1 MDLISTM
8 VVWMFTQFWWARTV
22 NKGDLLSWRRL
33 KEFASSQGLNG
44 PGRAELL
51 QGSQL
56 CKWCRA
62 LFLGLRRA
70 QKRLLLFV
78 GRRKPNPIPSPSP
91 PHWLSPSSL
100 LTGAPATA
108 LLRESLC
115 WEFLPL
121 VYSSL
126 LRPGV
131 CSLLSANLQT
141 EASRAL
147 GWCHQTPAS
156 SSGRVLS
163 QTMTSVASGHP
174 RTS

>member
-1 MDLISTM
+1 MS
-8 VVWMFTQFWWARTV
+8 TQFWWARTV
-22 NKGDLLSWRRL
+22 KKGAPLSWRRL
-33 KEFASSQGLNG
+33 KTFASSQGMNG

-51 QGSQL
+51 QGAQP

-62 LFLGLRRA
+62 PFLGLGRQQSPEEAAAVRGEKETEPNSLPISTPLTEPLQPPRR
-70 QKRLLLFV
+70 
-78 GRRKPNPIPSPSP
+78 GPSHCS
-91 PHWLSPSSL
+91 
-100 LTGAPATA
+100 A
-108 LLRESLC
+108 LWELC
-115 WEFLPL
+115 REFLPL

-131 CSLLSANLQT
+131 CFLLSANLQT

-147 GWCHQTPAS
+147 GGCHQTPAS